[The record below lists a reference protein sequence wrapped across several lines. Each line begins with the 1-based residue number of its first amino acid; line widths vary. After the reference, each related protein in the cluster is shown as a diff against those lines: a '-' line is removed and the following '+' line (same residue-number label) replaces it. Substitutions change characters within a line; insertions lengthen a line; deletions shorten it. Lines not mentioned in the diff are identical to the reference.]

1 MTLNQTIELSA
12 KWINCCN
19 ALVDDQN
26 TEASNRSRIAAGLLH
41 LSMEHHGAI
50 HLLTI
55 NKHYG
60 SAFALLR
67 PQFESFIRG
76 IWFQHCATDEQLELF
91 IKNEEPPR
99 INSLLK
105 DIENAP
111 GYEEGTLKKA
121 KDEVWSALCGYT
133 HGGYFQVAYRN
144 TETEIAP
151 DYDEEHIIGLLI
163 MASNIT
169 LLTVVAFAR
178 LVNSEQLANDVS
190 NEHKGL
196 FNGHMA

>member
-1 MTLNQTIELSA
+1 MTLQQTIKISVR
-12 KWINCCN
+12 WMNFCN
-19 ALVDDQN
+19 DLVDNKN
-26 TEASNRSRIAAGLLH
+26 TEASNRSRIVAALLH

-50 HLLTI
+50 YLLTL

-76 IWFQHCATDEQLELF
+76 IWFLHCATDEQIDSF
-91 IKNEEPPR
+91 IKNKEPPK

-105 DIENAP
+105 DIESIP

-121 KDEVWSALCGYT
+121 KDEVWSTLCGYT
-133 HGGYFQVAYRN
+133 HGGYFQDAYRN

-163 MASNIT
+163 MANNIT
-169 LLTVVAFAR
+169 LLTMVAFAR
-178 LVNSEQLANDVS
+178 LVNNDKLATDVA
-190 NEHKGL
+190 NEHKEL
-196 FNGHMA
+196 FGGKSA

>member
-1 MTLNQTIELSA
+1 MTLEQTIEAARQWL
-12 KWINCCN
+12 NFCN
-19 ALVDDQN
+19 ELLDNQDSDS
-26 TEASNRSRIAAGLLH
+26 SNRGRITAGLLH
-41 LSMEHHGAI
+41 LSMEHHSSI
-50 HLLTI
+50 FLLTEK
-55 NKHYG
+55 KHYG

-76 IWFQHCATDEQLELF
+76 IWFHLCSSDEQLDEF
-91 IKNEEPPR
+91 IKDEEPPK

-105 DIENAP
+105 DLESVQ
-111 GYEEGTLKKA
+111 GYENGTLKTT

-144 TETEIAP
+144 TETEIAS
-151 DYDEEHIIGLLI
+151 DYDEEHLKGLLI

-169 LLTVVAFAR
+169 LSTVVAFAR
-178 LVNSEQLANDVS
+178 LINKDSVAIDAAS
-190 NEHKGL
+190 NHKEI

>member
-1 MTLNQTIELSA
+1 MTLNQTIEASA
-12 KWINCCN
+12 KWITSYNV
-19 ALVDDQN
+19 LVDDQN
-26 TEASNRSRIAAGLLH
+26 TEASNRSRTAAGLFH

-50 HLLTI
+50 HLLII

-76 IWFQHCATDEQLELF
+76 IWFQHCATDEQLDSY

-99 INSLLK
+99 INSLLE
-105 DIENAP
+105 DIEKAP
-111 GYEEGTLKKA
+111 GYEEGTLKKT

-163 MASNIT
+163 MASNIAYS
-169 LLTVVAFAR
+169 TVVALAR
-178 LVNSEQLANDVS
+178 LVKNDKLVIDVA
-190 NEHKGL
+190 NEHKSI
-196 FNGHMA
+196 FNGHLS